1 MIHRASQQLFSH
13 TSFYVSIYA
22 SSCTLRYNISLICIC
37 YMYELRLL
45 PSLPPTV
52 GTCHRRIIIISIGG
66 NPILDLMYGTNDN
79 TTFFFLMFDMLTYV
93 GR

>member
-1 MIHRASQQLFSH
+1 
-13 TSFYVSIYA
+13 
-22 SSCTLRYNISLICIC
+22 
-37 YMYELRLL
+37 MYELRLL